1 MMAKLIR
8 GDEGVALMALKICWV
23 RLLRE
28 LGESAKMVFENNE
41 ESKTWE
47 EQLREAGNKY
57 FGSYFHP
64 NQYED

>member
-1 MMAKLIR
+1 
-8 GDEGVALMALKICWV
+8 MALKICWV

-28 LGESAKMVFENNE
+28 LGESAKMVFENNK